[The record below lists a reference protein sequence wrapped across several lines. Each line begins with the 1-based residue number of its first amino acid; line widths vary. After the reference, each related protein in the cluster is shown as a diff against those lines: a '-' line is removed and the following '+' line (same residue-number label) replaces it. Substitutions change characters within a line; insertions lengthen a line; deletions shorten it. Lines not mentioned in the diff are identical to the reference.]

1 MPLLMYCRIWTYIHS
16 FIVGEHAFEFAVCV
30 TSTLRIVDFGLR
42 GEIRTH
48 DLRSFC
54 YRKAFCLCILRF
66 PLSSAYI
73 FSICCSVLLK
83 RLYLFT
89 LYALQC
95 LKAFRNPL
103 TYLGISILQPS
114 PILPNFTWA
123 IDPKPVCYQ
132 TAPLG
137 VIDIIQS
144 MVRIAELRLN
154 LSSIQHVSS
163 MLSHNKLEL
172 PEPLAGPYSVL
183 QGRRLTS
190 QPR

>member
-1 MPLLMYCRIWTYIHS
+1 MRFELTTYGH
-16 FIVGEHAFEFAVCV
+16 
-30 TSTLRIVDFGLR
+30 
-42 GEIRTH
+42 
-48 DLRSFC
+48 FC
-54 YRKAFCLCILRF
+54 YRKVFCLCILRF

-73 FSICCSVLLK
+73 FSICCSVLLE

-123 IDPKPVCYQ
+123 IDPKPACYQ
-132 TAPLG
+132 PAPLG